1 MDTAAGIALVNVDD
15 DFHPIAKQVRVKLE
29 QDNYRL
35 VTSYFVLLEGAD
47 SLTSVRFRHQT
58 INLLNRLK
66 GLAGLPVIEV
76 IKNLI

>member
-1 MDTAAGIALVNVDD
+1 MFRDR
-15 DFHPIAKQVRVKLE
+15 AKQVRLRLE

-47 SLTSVRFRHQT
+47 ALTSVRFRHQT

-66 GLAGLPVIEV
+66 GLAGLRVIEV
-76 IKNLI
+76 SQNLI